1 MRTCIYLYLWIHLH
15 KQDAAVNGYYKVME
29 DSQDSPADEWPPTA
43 VEQGHVHVWHSAAS
57 TEQLSPERALLSTS
71 VVQVS
76 LGDHHGLLLAQGGQV
91 FSFGELTWRDLRVPL
106 SAPVLEVSLLGKAAV
121 VFVAA
126 GGFHCGALT
135 EQGSV
140 FMWGENAAGQCGLT
154 ERGAVTNISVP
165 EPSLVSV
172 VDTEVIPPMV
182 VQVVELACGR
192 EHSLAL
198 SAQNE
203 LWAWGSGCQLGLV
216 TSSFPVK
223 KPMKVEHL
231 AGRHVIQVA
240 CGAYHSLALVRT
252 LPPQVYKTQSS
263 PKIRERG
270 PLNHCPVSDREE
282 LLSSDEAHYCPLGV
296 ELKDD
301 VKIESSPR
309 RQIPKQ
315 KLHPGRKSTDSS
327 PGSRASFCLFSEDG
341 LSDNRLGNISVGSW
355 PDSGFQTDSS
365 PGAQQLWMSSKSF
378 PVEAEHLAGS
388 SLESQHT
395 ARTGE
400 TDSLS
405 SHTSDDSCVSS
416 VPSSDLMAS
425 SYKNDSSCKRYISS
439 SGQSALYSS
448 SPLCL
453 EEIHLSLQNVKS
465 SSLTNIHEKGSA
477 AASRRRSLP
486 GTPTHGSPQ
495 RHRLCAC
502 RPLSGGRVQAAASE
516 AAGDGLPSLETEVWS
531 WGRGSEGQLGHG
543 DQLARLQPLC
553 VKSLTGQ
560 EVIKVAAGS
569 HHSLALTAHCR
580 VYSWGSNISGQL
592 GHVNIPVT
600 VPQQIKLPDG
610 LHVWDLSGGQSHSLL
625 LADGDCVQP
634 ALLYC
639 GQQQEPLP
647 AKTATLRSLSLCQ
660 RSPNRAESYR
670 VRPTQLCLD
679 IEMGYISS
687 VRSGGQMC
695 AVLTN
700 RNIRGF
706 TSAIHELA
714 SKERRL
720 YCWLIGVRRLLLSP
734 LRDRQSLCLLLGEQC
749 SQLFSTLC
757 ETFARLSAL
766 AGRHSTS
773 LNYFLHN
780 GHIRDV
786 TSLSLLTH
794 TEFFQDTYK
803 KYCSAVDDFLVMG
816 GFQSLHSLS
825 VECLAAQQTTLS
837 QLCGS
842 DQPVG
847 GEVDLVSVFHW
858 PLQQLSQYHRTLLR
872 LTACYD
878 VSTIEYQLL
887 NQGCTQYESLSLFL
901 LKKKKE
907 AETTFLFWKTHC
919 GKATEGLRLPQRRL
933 VCESSNRSLTPQ
945 NAGRFSS
952 HWFILFN
959 DILVHTQGTIPSKSF
974 LSVHHIYHLSWLWVK
989 PVTEDD
995 GELCAIRITC
1005 PEEVFTLVASSPQ
1018 EKNKWLRSLSQAVD
1032 RALGGSGEG
1041 SPGQTAM
1048 SRTASYTFTAD
1059 ERLRDAQY
1067 TGGWLAG
1074 RLHGRGTM
1082 KWPDGRLYKGNFKNG
1097 LEDGYGE
1104 CTIPNKESNKPDSY
1118 QGQWKEGKIHG
1129 YGKYKYASGEVYEGC
1144 FWEGQRHGYGMLS
1157 SGKLTRTSSSMF
1169 IGHWV
1174 HDRKTGYGVF
1184 DDITRGQK
1192 YMGLWLDDQRH
1203 GNAVVISQHGLYFE
1217 GTFRENKM
1225 SGPGLLVSED
1235 ETTFHGEFSDD
1246 WTVNGKGALLL
1257 ANGFCLKGMFSGEWN
1272 SGLKVVGVY
1281 TKADVDDSESKD
1293 EYPTN
1298 RLGQYVVPAAQR
1310 WSCVFDECWSRL
1322 GCDAAGSG
1330 DRATAWGNIAVTIT
1344 TARRQSPNLSKSQS
1358 KLLESLEFI
1367 PQYVEPVTT
1376 ANYDSIRRYL
1386 CKACET
1392 PHHPLGWL
1400 VETLVTAYRMTY
1412 VGSDRRLLP
1421 QAVAEVQA
1429 YLTHFYSIVR
1439 FLFSGLQEDGSVLPE
1454 PASSSKSRGDS
1465 MTEWQSVV
1473 VVSCSSLLLPLL
1485 LPRLYPP
1492 LFELYCQQEEQEEV
1506 QYWQHIL
1513 TFNKQPD
1520 QSLLSFLGV
1529 QEKFWPH
1536 WMSILGEKKQIVS
1549 SSKDACFASAVET
1562 LQQISTTF
1570 TPGDKLLVI
1579 QETFKELKAEVKPF
1593 LNGDVLWCMDD
1604 LLPLFMYV
1612 VIRARIRNLKAEV
1625 SLIED
1630 LMDPNIQ
1637 HGEMGLMFTT
1647 LQACYFQI
1655 QKESMT

>member
-1 MRTCIYLYLWIHLH
+1 
-15 KQDAAVNGYYKVME
+15 ME
-29 DSQDSPADEWPPTA
+29 DSPTDEWPPTA
-43 VEQGHVHVWHSAAS
+43 VEQGQVHVWRSAGS
-57 TEQLSPERALLSTS
+57 TEKLSPERALLSTS

-76 LGDHHGLLLAQGGQV
+76 LGDHHGLLLAQGGRV
-91 FSFGELTWRDLRVPL
+91 FSFGELPWRALSVPL
-106 SAPVLEVSLLGKAAV
+106 SAPVLEASLLGKAV
-121 VFVAA
+121 TFVAA
-126 GGFHCGALT
+126 GGFHCGALS

-140 FMWGENAAGQCGLT
+140 FMWGENASGQCGLT
-154 ERGAVTNISVP
+154 ERGTVENITVP

-172 VDTEVIPPMV
+172 VDTEVIPPKV
-182 VQVVELACGR
+182 VQVIQLACGR

-216 TSSFPVK
+216 TSTFPVK
-223 KPMKVEHL
+223 KPQKVEHL

-252 LPPQVYKTQSS
+252 LPPQVYKTQNS
-263 PKIRERG
+263 PKMRERG
-270 PLNHCPVSDREE
+270 PSPHRPMSDREE
-282 LLSSDEAHYCPLGV
+282 LLSSDDAHYCPLGV
-296 ELKDD
+296 ELKDE
-301 VKIESSPR
+301 VKTEASPR
-309 RQIPKQ
+309 RQVPKP
-315 KLHPGRKSTDSS
+315 KSHPGRKSTDGS
-327 PGSRASFCLFSEDG
+327 PGSRTIFLSEDG
-341 LSDNRLGNISVGSW
+341 LSDNRLRNVSIGSW
-355 PDSGFQTDSS
+355 PESEGCADSGFQTDSS
-365 PGAQQLWMSSKSF
+365 PRAQQLWMSDKNF
-378 PVEAEHLAGS
+378 PVEE
-388 SLESQHT
+388 LESQHT
-395 ARTGE
+395 AQTGE

-405 SHTSDDSCVSS
+405 SHTSDDSYVSS
-416 VPSSDLMAS
+416 VLSSDLMTS
-425 SYKNDSSCKRYISS
+425 SYKNDSAGKRYTSS
-439 SGQSALYSS
+439 SIGLSGLYSS

-453 EEIHLSLQNVKS
+453 EEIHLSLQSLKS
-465 SSLTNIHEKGSA
+465 SSLTNIHEKGSS

-600 VPQQIKLPDG
+600 VPQQIKLSDG

-625 LADGDCVQP
+625 LADSDCVQP
-634 ALLYC
+634 VLLYC
-639 GQQQEPLP
+639 GQQQQPLP
-647 AKTATLRSLSLCQ
+647 VKTAMLRSLSSCQ
-660 RSPNRAESYR
+660 RSPNRAESYT

-695 AVLTN
+695 AVLMN
-700 RNIRGF
+700 HNIRGF

-720 YCWLIGVRRLLLSP
+720 YCWLISVGRLLLFR
-734 LRDRQSLCLLLGEQC
+734 LRDRQSVSLLLGEQC
-749 SQLFSTLC
+749 TQLFSTLC
-757 ETFARLSAL
+757 ETFVRLSAL

-773 LNYFLHN
+773 LNYFLHS

-803 KYCSAVDDFLVMG
+803 KYCSAVDDFQVMG
-816 GFQSLHSLS
+816 GFQSLHNLS
-825 VECLAAQQTTLS
+825 VECLATQQTTLA

-842 DQPVG
+842 NQSVG
-847 GEVDLVSVFHW
+847 GEVDLGSVFYW
-858 PLQQLSQYHRTLLR
+858 PLQQLHQYHRTLLR

-878 VSTIEYQLL
+878 VSTIEYQSL
-887 NQGCTQYESLSLFL
+887 NQGCAQYESLSLSL
-901 LKKKKE
+901 LKQKKE

-919 GKATEGLRLPQRRL
+919 GKATEGLRLPQRRV

-959 DILVHTQGTIPSKSF
+959 DVLVHAQFSI
-974 LSVHHIYHLSWLWVK
+974 HRIYHLSWLWVK
-989 PVTEDD
+989 PITEDD
-995 GELCAIRITC
+995 TGLCAIKITC

-1018 EKNKWLRSLSQAVD
+1018 EKNKWLRSLNQAVD
-1032 RALGGSGEG
+1032 RALGGSGER
-1041 SPGQTAM
+1041 SPGPAAM
-1048 SRTASYTFTAD
+1048 SRMASYTFAAD

-1074 RLHGRGTM
+1074 RLHGSGTL

-1118 QGQWKEGKIHG
+1118 QGQWKEGRIHG
-1129 YGKYKYASGEVYEGC
+1129 FGKYKYASGEVYEGC

-1174 HDRKTGYGVF
+1174 HGRKTGYGVF

-1203 GNAVVISQHGLYFE
+1203 GNAIVISQHGVYFE

-1246 WTVNGKGALLL
+1246 WTVSGKGVLFL
-1257 ANGFCLKGMFSGEWN
+1257 ANGDSLDGMFSGEWS
-1272 SGLKVVGVY
+1272 SGLKVVGLY
-1281 TKADVDDSESKD
+1281 TRPATSESESK
-1293 EYPTN
+1293 EKQTPK
-1298 RLGQYVVPAAQR
+1298 LGQYVVPATQR
-1310 WSCVFDECWSRL
+1310 WSCIFDECWSRL
-1322 GCDAAGSG
+1322 GCDAAGRG

-1344 TARRQSPNLSKSQS
+1344 TARRQSPNVSKSQS

-1367 PQYVEPVTT
+1367 PQYAEPVTT
-1376 ANYDSIRRYL
+1376 ANYDRIRRYL

-1392 PHHPLGWL
+1392 PYHPLGWL

-1412 VGSDRRLLP
+1412 VGSDRRLLQ
-1421 QAVAEVQA
+1421 QAVAEVKV

-1454 PASSSKSRGDS
+1454 PASHSSNSRSNS
-1465 MTEWQSVV
+1465 MNEWQSVL

-1492 LFELYCQQEEQEEV
+1492 LFELYCQQEEQEEA
-1506 QYWQHIL
+1506 QYWQRII

-1520 QSLLSFLGV
+1520 QSLLSFLEV

-1536 WMSILGEKKQIVS
+1536 WMLILGEKKQIVS
-1549 SSKDACFASAVET
+1549 SSKDACFVSAVET

-1579 QETFKELKAEVKPF
+1579 QETFKELKAEAN
-1593 LNGDVLWCMDD
+1593 LSLHRDVLWCMDD